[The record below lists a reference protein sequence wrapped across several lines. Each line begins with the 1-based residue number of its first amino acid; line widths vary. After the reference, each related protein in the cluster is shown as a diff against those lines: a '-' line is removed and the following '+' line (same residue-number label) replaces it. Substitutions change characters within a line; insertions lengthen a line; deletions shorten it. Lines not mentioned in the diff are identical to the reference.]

1 MSAVRNAISTAIR
14 SRLALD
20 LPGARDLSASPF
32 AVAAGRLPAY
42 AVKVEPVSSEIAS
55 MSAPGEFVCDDRVT
69 VLAWAEG
76 DQEAEANLW
85 AFASEIFEILHREPA
100 DLGGLVLRM
109 VPAGSEVQAHPAE
122 KRVWLLQTAFD
133 VRFVE
138 APAVQAGDLSAG
150 SSLGFRARGVARD
163 APSGD

>member
-1 MSAVRNAISTAIR
+1 MSAVRNAISAAIR

-20 LPGARDLSASPF
+20 LPGARDISASPY
-32 AVAAGRLPAY
+32 AISAASLPAY
-42 AVKVEPVSSEIAS
+42 AVKVDPVGSEIAS
-55 MSAPGEFVCDDRVT
+55 MSAPGEFIFDDRVT

-76 DQEAEANLW
+76 DQETEASLW

-109 VPAGSEVQAHPAE
+109 VPAGSEVQAYPAE

-138 APAVQAGDLSAG
+138 CPAACSSSSNLSAG
-150 SSLGFRARGVARD
+150 LSLGFR
-163 APSGD
+163 S